1 MRSSH
6 CDYDDWDEAFH
17 VCMSAGGMELKQL
30 ISKNDGQAQR
40 EINNIILKCESSK
53 VTLAKSKNKNMELL
67 LV

>member
-17 VCMSAGGMELKQL
+17 VCWGHGAKTANF
-30 ISKNDGQAQR
+30 KDDRQAQR